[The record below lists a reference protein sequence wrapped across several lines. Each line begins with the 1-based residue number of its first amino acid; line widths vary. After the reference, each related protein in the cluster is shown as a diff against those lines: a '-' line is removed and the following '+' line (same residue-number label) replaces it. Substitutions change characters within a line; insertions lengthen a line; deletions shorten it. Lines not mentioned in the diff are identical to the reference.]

1 VIVLLLCSL
10 STRHHSP
17 FNFSPTHSS
26 PLFPT
31 LQVNIPPWIQRVA
44 PATEKG
50 MWLAILYTAIPVG
63 TAAGY
68 AYSSIMAENLG
79 WEWAYFV
86 EGIFMAP
93 LVCFMFYISPKFPV
107 EHKHVE
113 DNSDSSSSSSNND
126 SYQAPTTYNP
136 THNTTTD
143 ATKRASSKESF
154 SEPSDQLQIQAP
166 SGPNED
172 DKLRLRSTSSNH
184 SNVGGVWKD
193 VEDSHRGMLYCI
205 VYMLCF
211 GAMLCFGVY
220 YVAVL
225 RCLCQRFILFLRS
238 HVNPA
243 YLST

>member
-1 VIVLLLCSL
+1 
-10 STRHHSP
+10 
-17 FNFSPTHSS
+17 
-26 PLFPT
+26 
-31 LQVNIPPWIQRVA
+31 
-44 PATEKG
+44 

-107 EHKHVE
+107 EHKHVDE
-113 DNSDSSSSSSNND
+113 ESSITNTNND

-136 THNTTTD
+136 THTTTTTTSD
-143 ATKRASSKESF
+143 VTKRASSKESF

-166 SGPNED
+166 SGLNED

-193 VEDSHRGMLYCI
+193 VEDSHRGELSVC
-205 VYMLCF
+205 VYFLLSLLALCF
-211 GAMLCFGVY
+211 
-220 YVAVL
+220 
-225 RCLCQRFILFLRS
+225 INLRS
-238 HVNPA
+238 YRDA
-243 YLST
+243 I